1 MRDGGA
7 SEGISGSSPPS
18 PGPEGWVLYDGSCG
32 ICRHWIQSRENL
44 LRRHGFAI
52 APLQAGWVAERLHLQ
67 EDNLLQDVR
76 LLLADGRQIQGP
88 DVYRYLMKR
97 VLWRYPLH
105 SIGPTGVLLP
115 IAIRCPAHAVS
126 APGTETALLTPGCL
140 MRAFFWS
147 RALRWLSVVSSPNG
161 GGCLT
166 QVPARM
172 LPWCDP

>member
-97 VLWRYPLH
+97 VLWTYPLY
-105 SIGPTGVLLP
+105 LLSVAP
-115 IAIRCPAHAVS
+115 IVRTAFDWAYRSFAAHRHQVSRACGVS
-126 APGTETALLTPGCL
+126 A
-140 MRAFFWS
+140 RY
-147 RALRWLSVVSSPNG
+147 
-161 GGCLT
+161 
-166 QVPARM
+166 
-172 LPWCDP
+172 